1 MHSFYKSL
9 NVKTTSRE
17 FNFNRLYSG
26 AGIRFYVSVMD
37 NYQSY
42 LFTMEKKMGEWKII
56 DAPKVPT
63 WIHDREKELSTAI
76 IEFISRDSR
85 QEINSDFFMRL

>member
-1 MHSFYKSL
+1 
-9 NVKTTSRE
+9 
-17 FNFNRLYSG
+17 
-26 AGIRFYVSVMD
+26 MD